1 MYDNGFGTPQ
11 DYKAAIKWYTKSAE
25 QGDADAQYNLGY
37 MYANGYG
44 TPQDHVMAYMLWNIA
59 AANGHEDAKTN
70 MDIVAKK
77 MASEKIL
84 EAQQLAKE
92 WMEKY

>member
-1 MYDNGFGTPQ
+1 MTVGFMDYDEESTPQ
-11 DYKAAIKWYTKSAE
+11 DY
-25 QGDADAQYNLGY
+25 
-37 MYANGYG
+37 
-44 TPQDHVMAYMLWNIA
+44 VMAYMHWNIA

-84 EAQQLAKE
+84 EAQQLARE
-92 WMEKY
+92 WMEKH

>member
-1 MYDNGFGTPQ
+1 MDYDEESTPQ
-11 DYKAAIKWYTKSAE
+11 DY
-25 QGDADAQYNLGY
+25 
-37 MYANGYG
+37 
-44 TPQDHVMAYMLWNIA
+44 VMAYMHWNIA

-84 EAQQLAKE
+84 EAQQLARE
-92 WMEKY
+92 WMEKH